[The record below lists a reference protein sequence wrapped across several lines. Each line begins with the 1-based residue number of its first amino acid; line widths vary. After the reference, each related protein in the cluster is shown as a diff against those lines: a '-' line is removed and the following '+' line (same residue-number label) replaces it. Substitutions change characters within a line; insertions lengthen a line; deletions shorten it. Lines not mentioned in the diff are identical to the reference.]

1 MAMNV
6 IDFQDEI
13 FKAARLESGGVSG
26 LSPLPQIFGVA
37 AFVAG
42 ALYTID
48 WFGNL
53 WYHVLGFSIAVGAV
67 ILIRYGIE
75 EMIAS
80 RSRDPRFSEYGLLA
94 HFEHDYNFLIR
105 KKAGRWGM
113 ILTLK
118 PMAKIAF
125 SGFLPPYGISIL
137 VMVPF
142 DYLEMRKTAKI
153 IDRSFEMGDQVEGM
167 IRAGSIEDEVR
178 GYLSGKKR

>member
-26 LSPLPQIFGVA
+26 LSPLPQILSIA
-37 AFVAG
+37 AFVAT

-48 WFGNL
+48 WFGNPL
-53 WYHVLGFSIAVGAV
+53 YHVLGFSIAVGAV
-67 ILIRYGIE
+67 IVIRYGIE
-75 EMIAS
+75 KMIAS

-105 KKAGRWGM
+105 KKAGHWGM
-113 ILTLK
+113 ILILK
-118 PMAKIAF
+118 PMAKISF
-125 SGFLPPYGISIL
+125 SGFLPPYGVSIL

-142 DYLEMRKTAKI
+142 DYLETRKTAQI
-153 IDRSFEMGDQVEGM
+153 IDRSLEVGDQVERM
-167 IRAGSIEDEVR
+167 IRAGSIENEVR
-178 GYLSGKKR
+178 GYLSGKKK

>member
-13 FKAARLESGGVSG
+13 FKAARLESGGVLGFST
-26 LSPLPQIFGVA
+26 LPQILSVA

-80 RSRDPRFSEYGLLA
+80 R
-94 HFEHDYNFLIR
+94 
-105 KKAGRWGM
+105 
-113 ILTLK
+113 
-118 PMAKIAF
+118 
-125 SGFLPPYGISIL
+125 
-137 VMVPF
+137 
-142 DYLEMRKTAKI
+142 
-153 IDRSFEMGDQVEGM
+153 
-167 IRAGSIEDEVR
+167 
-178 GYLSGKKR
+178 